1 MPTPADAARPTR
13 MDLDPSPA
21 LSIVL
26 NGPDS
31 FKGRKVGALVSDGV
45 DIALVQALKKALDA
59 EGAMLKFVAPRIGGV
74 EASDGSFIEDDEK
87 IDGGPSV
94 VFDAVAILLS
104 DEGAKLLS
112 KESTA
117 RDFAADA
124 FAHLKFIAHS
134 PAALPLLE
142 KAGVAQERDAGVI
155 ELKSAADVAI
165 FVQMCRKL
173 RFWEREPKVK
183 QV

>member
-74 EASDGSFIEDDEK
+74 EASDGSFIEGDEK
-87 IDGGPSV
+87 RS
-94 VFDAVAILLS
+94 AEHTS
-104 DEGAKLLS
+104 
-112 KESTA
+112 
-117 RDFAADA
+117 
-124 FAHLKFIAHS
+124 
-134 PAALPLLE
+134 
-142 KAGVAQERDAGVI
+142 
-155 ELKSAADVAI
+155 ELQSL
-165 FVQMCRKL
+165 M
-173 RFWEREPKVK
+173 
-183 QV
+183 